1 MAAGCVGCAAG
12 VWTGGCSALACARC
26 ASTASETSS
35 LYPGPARYPS
45 TPGRPAGSGPGL
57 GWPPKTRTAWPQ
69 TPRSEIT
76 NVACR
81 ECKCNASAPILSL
94 QLRGDLLAVPSP
106 GAALRKRP
114 AFTKVEELRL
124 VSHHERGGIVTAE
137 AGVFFHEK
145 IGWPF
150 FTGAYAMTY
159 ITMLNNYINR
169 FNAN

>member
-1 MAAGCVGCAAG
+1 MQMQCQCAN
-12 VWTGGCSALACARC
+12 TFAC
-26 ASTASETSS
+26 
-35 LYPGPARYPS
+35 
-45 TPGRPAGSGPGL
+45 
-57 GWPPKTRTAWPQ
+57 
-69 TPRSEIT
+69 
-76 NVACR
+76 
-81 ECKCNASAPILSL
+81 
-94 QLRGDLLAVPSP
+94 
-106 GAALRKRP
+106 GAALRIRP
-114 AFTKVEELRL
+114 AFTKVEKLRL